1 MADEGGHGAEE
12 ARVHGGMHAAM
23 HVLLSVLSLPM
34 GRMVC
39 AASG

>member
-12 ARVHGGMHAAM
+12 ARVHDGVHVATHA
-23 HVLLSVLSLPM
+23 LLSVLPLPM